1 MEVLIILLVLVACA
15 AYWTPTIVAAS
26 RHCENIASIAVLNGL
41 LGWTLLGW
49 AVSLAWAVKR
59 SEGDRWEAQH
69 AVSPK
74 PQAVSLRGAQDGTG
88 LEMRAEPGARALTD
102 RPYGQAP
109 EPG

>member
-15 AYWTPTIVAAS
+15 AYWAPTIVAAS

-74 PQAVSLRGAQDGTG
+74 PQAVSMPRAQDVTG
-88 LEMRAEPGARALTD
+88 QTRAEPGARALTD

>member
-26 RHCENIASIAVLNGL
+26 RHCENLASIAVLNGL

-59 SEGDRWEAQH
+59 SESDRWKTQH
-69 AVSPK
+69 AVPPK
-74 PQAVSLRGAQDGTG
+74 PQAVSIPWSQDGTG
-88 LEMRAEPGARALTD
+88 RQRSAEPGARTLTD

>member
-59 SEGDRWEAQH
+59 SESDRWKSQH
-69 AVSPK
+69 AVSPL
-74 PQAVSLRGAQDGTG
+74 PQAVSMRWAQDGTG
-88 LEMRAEPGARALTD
+88 LQMRAEPGARVLAD
-102 RPYGQAP
+102 RSYGQVP
-109 EPG
+109 EAG

>member
-1 MEVLIILLVLVACA
+1 MEFLIILFVLVACA

-26 RHCENIASIAVLNGL
+26 RHCENTASIAVLNGL

-59 SEGDRWEAQH
+59 SEGDRWKAQH

-74 PQAVSLRGAQDGTG
+74 PQAVFVPQAQDGTG
-88 LEMRAEPGARALTD
+88 LQMRAEPGARALTD
-102 RPYGQAP
+102 RPYGQAQ
-109 EPG
+109 ESG